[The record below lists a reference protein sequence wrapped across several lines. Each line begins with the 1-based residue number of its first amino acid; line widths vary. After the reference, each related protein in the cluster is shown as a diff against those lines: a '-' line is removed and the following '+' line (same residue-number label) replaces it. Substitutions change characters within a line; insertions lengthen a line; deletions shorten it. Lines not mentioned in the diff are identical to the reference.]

1 MDLHGPVP
9 QRPQA
14 STETERTI
22 ASNAPQTTELDNHVF
37 EGQPPQYGDPPA
49 SDEKSRKKER
59 RTTCI
64 KMSTS
69 IFIAVIVCLVAA
81 AVIGK
86 IHENQARK
94 YAAAASASHTK

>member
-1 MDLHGPVP
+1 
-9 QRPQA
+9 
-14 STETERTI
+14 
-22 ASNAPQTTELDNHVF
+22 
-37 EGQPPQYGDPPA
+37 
-49 SDEKSRKKER
+49 
-59 RTTCI
+59 
-64 KMSTS
+64 MSTS

>member
-22 ASNAPQTTELDNHVF
+22 TSNAPETTEFANHVS
-37 EGQPPQYGDPPA
+37 EGQPPQYGDSPA
-49 SDEKSRKKER
+49 SDEKFRNKER

-86 IHENQARK
+86 IHDNQARK
-94 YAAAASASHTK
+94 YAASASHTK